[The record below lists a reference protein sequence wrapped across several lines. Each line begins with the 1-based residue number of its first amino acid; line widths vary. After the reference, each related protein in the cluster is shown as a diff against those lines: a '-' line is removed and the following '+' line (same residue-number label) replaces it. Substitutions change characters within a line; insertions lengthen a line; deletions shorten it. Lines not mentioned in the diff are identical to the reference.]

1 MKNALLAILFLSTV
15 TLCAVVLGLRTRIVN
30 QAQVIVRTEARVAE
44 LEAQLSSKTE
54 AIEKAQV
61 TERKADMLQDVLTS
75 TSTDAKEKTKQVEKL
90 QQALAT
96 AKTNEPA
103 NLLGSMFK
111 DPKMKEMISAQQKLY
126 IGPLIDKSYS
136 ALFQQLGLSAD
147 QTTTLKDLLEKKM
160 LAGANA
166 GMSMLSGDMDAEK
179 RAEMMKQIK
188 TESDGVD
195 AQIKQFLGDDNFQAL
210 QSYEKT
216 VPDRM
221 VANQFKDQLANT
233 ANALS
238 PAQETQLIQ
247 TFSDTRSSFPW
258 TIDFANK
265 KNNTEDLAGLLTE
278 DNLAKYEQEKTQY
291 DQQVLTRAQQ
301 FLSPDQMTALTQ
313 FSETQRNMQM
323 VGMKFA
329 AKMFAPKGQ

>member
-1 MKNALLAILFLSTV
+1 MKNAFLAILFLSTV

-30 QAQVIVRTEARVAE
+30 QAHLIVQTQARVTE
-44 LEAQLSSKTE
+44 LEQQLAAKSE
-54 AIEKAQV
+54 AVEKAQV
-61 TERKADMLQDVLTS
+61 TERKAEVLQDVLTS
-75 TSTDAKEKTKQVEKL
+75 TSSDAKEKTKQVEQL

-96 AKTNEPA
+96 VKTNEPG

-126 IGPLIDKSYS
+126 IGPMIDKSYS
-136 ALFQQLGLSAD
+136 ALFQQLGLSPD

-179 RAEMMKQIK
+179 RSEMMKQIK
-188 TESDGVD
+188 TETDGVD
-195 AQIKQFLGDDNFQAL
+195 AQIKQFLGEDNYQAF

-221 VANQFKDQLANT
+221 VANQFKDQLSNT

-238 PAQETQLIQ
+238 PAQDAQLIQ
-247 TFSDTRSSFPW
+247 AFADTRSSFPW

-265 KNNTEDLAGLLTE
+265 KNAPDDLAGLLTE

-301 FLSPDQMTALTQ
+301 FLSPDQVTALTQ
-313 FSETQRNMQM
+313 FSDTQRKMQM